1 MVTEREAEQM
11 RRGFVGGGVIIA
23 GVMALA
29 ALVAVLLGQAWAIWP
44 FISLLIIEIAFV
56 VAIIR
61 RRRTS
66 SGQSVR

>member
-29 ALVAVLLGQAWAIWP
+29 ALVAMVLGQAWAHP
-44 FISLLIIEIAFV
+44 SADHGDRV
-56 VAIIR
+56 R
-61 RRRTS
+61 RSDHST
-66 SGQSVR
+66 

>member
-11 RRGFVGGGVIIA
+11 RRGFVGGGVIIT

-29 ALVAVLLGQAWAIWP
+29 ALVATVLGQAWALWP
-44 FISLLIIEIAFV
+44 FIPLLIMEIVFV

-61 RRRTS
+61 RRRAS
-66 SGQSVR
+66 SGRSDR